1 MPFDL
6 LETYASLA
14 EREKIKGHHSPEGAA
29 IRIFSRA
36 LTGWLA
42 GKLGKLDVLVLCERG
57 MEDWL
62 KRRLAL
68 HPWSTRGL
76 PELLDRAMKK
86 QLITRQDAVR
96 LQKMHFAR
104 RRMDDGG
111 GGGEASQAE
120 NALELCIRVVE
131 RHW

>member
-1 MPFDL
+1 MNL

-14 EREKIKGHHSPEGAA
+14 EKEKINGHHSPEGAA

-42 GKLGKLDVLVLCERG
+42 GSLGKLDVLALCERG

-68 HPWSTRGL
+68 RPWSTQGL
-76 PELLDRAMKK
+76 PELLGRAMENH
-86 QLITRQDAVR
+86 LITRLDAVG
-96 LQKMHFAR
+96 LEKMHLAR
-104 RRMDDGG
+104 ARLNNGSEDCDAG
-111 GGGEASQAE
+111 QAE

-131 RHW
+131 KHW